1 VTPLLLHTGELTRYH
16 FGAGHPMSPHRVSLA
31 VQLARFLGLT
41 DLFDVIEPPP
51 ARDDL
56 LLRVHTPG
64 YLAALRSGR
73 AHPEHG
79 IGTPDQPLAPDLP
92 PVASRIVAASVAAA
106 EAVWEGRTSRAVNL
120 AGGLHHAARD
130 RMSGFCMFNDAAV
143 AIDRLLEL
151 GAQRVVY
158 LDLDAHHGDGVEK
171 LYWDDPRVLTISIHE
186 SGLYLF
192 PGTGHAGDIGGP
204 GALGTAV
211 NIALDRRTGDREWL
225 RAVHGIVP
233 PLLQAFSPEI
243 IVSQHGTDAHR
254 ADPLTDL
261 ELSVDVMGLVYR
273 TVGAWARRY
282 AQGRWVAL
290 GGGGYHVDS
299 VARAWVLLLAAV
311 ADVSIDA
318 TVRMPRAGDLLT
330 SPTLG
335 DPGAEERLRDYR
347 PGMVLSERP
356 AAALRATSRAVFPY
370 WGLQPY

>member
-1 VTPLLLHTGELTRYH
+1 MTPLLFHTGELTRYH
-16 FGAGHPMSPHRVSLA
+16 FGAGHPMGPHRVDLA

-41 DLFDVIEPPP
+41 ELFDIVEPPP
-51 ARDDL
+51 ASDDL
-56 LLRVHTPG
+56 LLRVHTQD

-73 AHPEHG
+73 AHPHRG
-79 IGTPDQPLAPDLP
+79 IGTPDQPLVPELP

-130 RMSGFCMFNDAAV
+130 RMSGFCMFNDAGI
-143 AIDRLLEL
+143 AIHRLLEL
-151 GAQRVVY
+151 GARRVVY
-158 LDLDAHHGDGVEK
+158 LDLDAHHGDGVQD
-171 LYWDDPRVLTISIHE
+171 LFWDDPRVLTISIHE
-186 SGLYLF
+186 SGLHLF

-204 GALGTAV
+204 AARGTAV
-211 NIALDRRTGDREWL
+211 NVALDQRTGDLEWL

-233 PLLQAFSPEI
+233 PLMQAFAPEI

-254 ADPLTDL
+254 SDPLADL
-261 ELSVDVMGLVYR
+261 DLSVDVMGRVYR
-273 TVGAWARRY
+273 TVGSWARRF

-290 GGGGYHVDS
+290 GGGGYNVDA

-311 ADVSIDA
+311 ADVSVDA
-318 TVRMPRAGDLLT
+318 TVRMPRAGELFT

-335 DPGAEERLRDYR
+335 DPGAEELLRDYR

-356 AAALRATSRAVFPY
+356 SPALTATSRAVFPY
-370 WGLQPY
+370 WGLTHY